1 MMKHHISQRRLGIT
15 MQEFR
20 RVRVAID
27 SLIDGI
33 KESIKGK
40 SFSESMEQLEQ
51 ARGLLPLLKQM
62 STTDQAAIVAK
73 REATIASLTD
83 IAGNLKKPAVKK
95 RSAKA
100 TLEQAA
106 AAGTS

>member
-1 MMKHHISQRRLGIT
+1 

-27 SLIDGI
+27 SLIDEA
-33 KESIKGK
+33 KESIQKK
-40 SFSESMEQLEQ
+40 SLFECMEQLEQ
-51 ARGLLPLLKQM
+51 ARGLIQELRQM

-73 REATIASLTD
+73 RETTIASLTD
-83 IAGNLKKPAVKK
+83 IAVNLKKPAIKK
-95 RSAKA
+95 RKTKE

-106 AAGTS
+106 TL

>member
-1 MMKHHISQRRLGIT
+1 
-15 MQEFR
+15 MQEFT

-33 KESIKGK
+33 KESIKKK
-40 SFSESMEQLEQ
+40 SLSESMEQLEQ
-51 ARGLLPLLKQM
+51 ARGLIQELRQM

-73 REATIASLTD
+73 RESTVASLAD

-95 RSAKA
+95 RSTKETAVQAA
-100 TLEQAA
+100 TL
-106 AAGTS
+106 

>member
-1 MMKHHISQRRLGIT
+1 

-27 SLIDGI
+27 SLIDKT
-33 KESIKGK
+33 KESIKRK
-40 SFSESMEQLEQ
+40 SLSESMEQLEQ
-51 ARGLLPLLKQM
+51 ARGLIQVLKQM

-73 REATIASLTD
+73 RETTIESLTD
-83 IAGNLKKPAVKK
+83 IAGKLKKPAIKK
-95 RSAKA
+95 RSAKE

-106 AAGTS
+106 TL